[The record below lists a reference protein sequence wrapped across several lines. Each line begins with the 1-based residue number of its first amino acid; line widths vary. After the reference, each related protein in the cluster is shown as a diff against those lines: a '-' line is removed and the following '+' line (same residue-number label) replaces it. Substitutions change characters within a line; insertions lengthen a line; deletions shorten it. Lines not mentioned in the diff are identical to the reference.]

1 MTNKRLYSR
10 LLWLTIAA
18 TTLSACS
25 DDENT
30 SNNNGGNSNG
40 QGNDVFTAEEWYP
53 GGQLGTTS
61 NEQGCYAN
69 SSPAVEN
76 QGLDEA
82 FSNGESFFERNYTLN
97 TKPFRGLG
105 PTWVR
110 PTCIHCHPNY
120 GHGKRQTTYS
130 ANTIGNGYLLAF
142 FYPKGT
148 FDENGN
154 EYTEDTY
161 VTELAGVPQTQAQT
175 PFLPPIVESGIHI
188 NWLNATDEHGNV
200 FPDGEKYELIYPE
213 VTVDE
218 EAINTNPKPR
228 KGYTVR
234 VESTIGIQGT
244 ALLDAIPVDS
254 IKAQYA
260 SEARFASLNPM
271 MWDYNTSDWA
281 STAYATLKDGT
292 KAIRRFNY
300 QLSRGSLQDDYAI
313 WEICNVTRKDLHY
326 LYTTK
331 EWAKANS
338 EDDDV
343 ISYIMEKGG
352 DTNSLLHPY
361 YADGSRDSVKYMVN
375 LLLGLNTPEEAP
387 IYEKY
392 FVDVYGEEMEDKNY
406 YEFMVWQRGLAV
418 PMARDLDDSEVK
430 RGKQV
435 FMQIGCAN
443 CHRPSWTTGPD
454 EYWAT
459 AFVNGMGKMPVYP
472 YQKIWPYT
480 DMVQH
485 RLYMVNDIING
496 WCRTTPLWG
505 RGLSAQETGAEDR
518 LHDCRARN
526 EIEAIMWHGYNKES
540 DAYSVTQKFYN
551 LDKADRD
558 AVVKFLRAI

>member
-1 MTNKRLYSR
+1 MLSKKLFSR
-10 LLWLTIAA
+10 ILLLSLAA
-18 TTLSACS
+18 VTFAACS
-25 DDENT
+25 DDD
-30 SNNNGGNSNG
+30 NNSASTDET
-40 QGNDVFTAEEWYP
+40 QTANDVFTADEWYP
-53 GGQLGTTS
+53 GGQLGTTT

-69 SSPAVEN
+69 ESPAVEQ
-76 QGLDEA
+76 QGFSQA
-82 FSNGESFFERNYTLN
+82 FNNGESFFERNYTLN

-120 GHGKRQTTYS
+120 GHGKRQTAYS

-142 FYPKGT
+142 YYPKGT
-148 FDENGN
+148 LDENN
-154 EYTEDTY
+154 NAYTEDTY
-161 VTELAGVPQTQAQT
+161 VTEIAGVPQTQAQT
-175 PFLPPIVESGIHI
+175 PFLPPIEESGIHI
-188 NWLNATDEHGNV
+188 SWLNATDEHGNT
-200 FPDGEKYELIYPE
+200 FPDGETYSLIYPE

-218 EAINTNPKPR
+218 AAIHTSPKPR

-234 VESTIGIQGT
+234 LESTIGIQGT

-254 IKAQYA
+254 IKQQYA
-260 SEARFASLNPM
+260 NEARFATLNPM
-271 MWDYNTSDWA
+271 MWNASTGDWA
-281 STAYATLKDGT
+281 STAYIGLKDGT

-331 EWAKANS
+331 AWAKANS
-338 EDDDV
+338 EDDEV
-343 ISYIMEKGG
+343 IDYIIANGKSS
-352 DTNSLLHPY
+352 TSLLHPY

-375 LLLGLNTPEEAP
+375 LLLGLNTEAEAP

-392 FVDVYGEEMEDKNY
+392 FVDVFGEEMEDYDY
-406 YEFMVWQRGLAV
+406 YEFMVWQRGLAI
-418 PMARDLDDSEVK
+418 PMARDLDDEQVK

-435 FMQIGCAN
+435 FMEIGCAN
-443 CHRPSWTTGPD
+443 CHRPSWTTGAD
-454 EYWAT
+454 NYWAT
-459 AFVNGMGKMPVYP
+459 AFVNGQGKMPTYP
-472 YQKIWPYT
+472 YQKIFPYT

-485 RLYMVNDIING
+485 RLFMVNDIIND

-526 EIEAIMWHGYNKES
+526 EIEAIMWHGYSKES

-551 LDKADRD
+551 LSKSDRD